1 MTNEG
6 MDEWMDRPATFLSNF
21 FYEQPLI
28 WATSALSCLPASSFV
43 ASATQFFSLRSCY
56 NAFDGLQ
63 MQPRTR
69 VALWSRTTVRAAF
82 TMRLATC
89 SRNPVCQELRTC
101 FAPRTAPMRF
111 ANTCHTKSSNVRSA
125 LTMGTIPRC
134 SENGVVS
141 RCLYAKPSSRHSL
154 MHILLSSSS
163 KSAPNA
169 SVLFWKFEAWIELS
183 LVLHVHHL
191 STAFPDRAA
200 NPRKQRPYFSDPR
213 SHTTQKT

>member
-1 MTNEG
+1 MKG
-6 MDEWMDRPATFLSNF
+6 WMNGWIGQLLFSA
-21 FYEQPLI
+21 EQPLI

-89 SRNPVCQELRTC
+89 SCNPVCQELRTC
-101 FAPRTAPMRF
+101 FAARTAPMRF

-163 KSAPNA
+163 KSAPNTSCA
-169 SVLFWKFEAWIELS
+169 PFVDS
-183 LVLHVHHL
+183 
-191 STAFPDRAA
+191 FPRSSRE
-200 NPRKQRPYFSDPR
+200 PWKQRPYFGDPR